1 MFDIGLPE
9 MLVVGVVAL
18 IVVGPKDLPKL
29 FRTLGQFTGKAKA
42 MAREFSSAMNAAADG
57 AGVGDLKKMGDDIR
71 SATSTKNMGLD
82 GLNNLTKDY
91 KDWEPG
97 QNTAALSKERQE
109 QVAKIKALSAQ
120 KAQER
125 LDREAAA
132 KAGEGSPAKAKA
144 AATDAPAD
152 VAPAKAAPKKAPA
165 KKAPA
170 KKPAA
175 KTAASKPAAAAKKPA
190 AKKPAAKKPAPK
202 KAASE

>member
-29 FRTLGQFTGKAKA
+29 FRTLGEFTGKAKA

-71 SATSTKNMGLD
+71 SATSAKNMGLD
-82 GLNNLTKDY
+82 GLNNMTKDY

-97 QNTAALSKERQE
+97 QNTAALTKERQE
-109 QVAKIKALSAQ
+109 QVAKIKALSAK

-125 LDREAAA
+125 LDREAAE
-132 KAGEGSPAKAKA
+132 KAGTAMPAKAE
-144 AATDAPAD
+144 APVVEPAQA
-152 VAPAKAAPKKAPA
+152 APAKAAPKKAPA
-165 KKAPA
+165 KKPAAAA

-175 KTAASKPAAAAKKPA
+175 KAATAKAPAAKKPA

-202 KAASE
+202 KAAPE